1 MKTGDVKKARDIMN
15 KKVITVSPDTSV
27 EELGRLF
34 IEKNISGAPVIDE
47 FGNLYGIVTENDLI
61 SKEKRFH
68 IPTIIR
74 IFDAIIPLQSDA
86 AVEKEIKKMAA
97 TTVGDICT
105 REVITVDEE
114 TSLNDIAT
122 IMTEKK
128 IHLLPVLKEGK
139 LVGIIG
145 KKDVIRAIAGETK
158 P

>member
-1 MKTGDVKKARDIMN
+1 METEDVKRARGIMN
-15 KKVITVSPDTSV
+15 RKVITVRPDTSV

-47 FGNLYGIVTENDLI
+47 NGNLYGIVTENDLI

-86 AVEKEIKKMAA
+86 AVEREIKKMAA

-114 TSLNDIAT
+114 SSLNDIAT

-128 IHLLPVLKEGK
+128 IHLLPVLKDGK

-145 KKDVIRAIAGETK
+145 KKDVIRAIAGEART
-158 P
+158 